1 MKMKTLATSIL
12 LACAVGS
19 ALADDQT
26 VTFSGNV
33 ASFDSVGTVLA
44 GGNDVISFDGLAS
57 GIYDF
62 TMTLSGQYLT
72 LSGVSLNGVE
82 GMFSN
87 YGKWNFAG
95 VDGTS
100 TTPLVLTL
108 TGVTIPST
116 KGVPIYSGELSVAA
130 VPEPETYAMFLAG
143 LGALGFMARRRRM
156 QA

>member
-1 MKMKTLATSIL
+1 MKLKTLATSIL
-12 LACAVGS
+12 LAFAAGG
-19 ALADDQT
+19 AMADDQT
-26 VTFSGNV
+26 VSFAGSI
-33 ASFDSVGTVLA
+33 ASFDSMGTVLA
-44 GGNDVISFDGLAS
+44 GGNDVITFDNLVP

-72 LSGVSLNGVE
+72 LTGVSLNGIE
-82 GMFSN
+82 GLYGTM
-87 YGKWNFAG
+87 GKWTFAG

-108 TGVTIPST
+108 SGITST
-116 KGVPIYSGELSVAA
+116 KGTPIYSGELSVAA